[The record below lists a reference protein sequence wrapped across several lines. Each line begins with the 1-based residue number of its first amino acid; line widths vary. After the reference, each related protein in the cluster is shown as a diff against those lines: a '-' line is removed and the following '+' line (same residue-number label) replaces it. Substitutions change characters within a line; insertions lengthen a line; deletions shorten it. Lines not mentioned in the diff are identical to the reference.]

1 MMTRHPTSAR
11 ANEASATGPRL
22 LRIAG
27 GFVLLAA
34 IFLPVFPALGTDS
47 PAPWPIARYPTV
59 VLPLPANPYLETTP
73 WLDWMPLRDELKID
87 TLQLPCGT
95 LENMANDDVCRHRS
109 ADLPIS

>member
-1 MMTRHPTSAR
+1 MSEKKRPPFIIASDSVPEEPGKYPKSDETRPS
-11 ANEASATGPRL
+11 
-22 LRIAG
+22 
-27 GFVLLAA
+27 
-34 IFLPVFPALGTDS
+34 
-47 PAPWPIARYPTV
+47 PIARYPTV

-109 ADLPIS
+109 ADLPISCRRSSSWQSISRPPRPSA